1 MGSAIT
7 ALGFFLPMLQTKP
20 NPNLT
25 EIKSNPSQTNAVG
38 MQVRVAKDPTTDV
51 VNQRLRAD
59 SVAQQVASMSDAIEL
74 TFVDIEQVRKLP
86 I

>member
-1 MGSAIT
+1 
-7 ALGFFLPMLQTKP
+7 
-20 NPNLT
+20 
-25 EIKSNPSQTNAVG
+25 